1 MDSGTLLKLSARLW
15 QVPAPTAWNLGWLMN
30 CRGLSE
36 LIVLN
41 IGLRLG
47 ILSPT
52 IIGLFV
58 AMALVTTGLSG
69 PLLRLQPTPG
79 TGPSRGDERCRSS
92 RLTPLH
98 MIGL

>member
-1 MDSGTLLKLSARLW
+1 MDSGTLLTLSARLW

-52 IIGLFV
+52 IFGLFV
-58 AMALVTTGLSG
+58 AMALVTTGLTG
-69 PLLRLQPTPG
+69 PLLRLQATPG
-79 TGPSRGDERCRSS
+79 PGPREGMRGVGAADQPPR
-92 RLTPLH
+92 
-98 MIGL
+98 M